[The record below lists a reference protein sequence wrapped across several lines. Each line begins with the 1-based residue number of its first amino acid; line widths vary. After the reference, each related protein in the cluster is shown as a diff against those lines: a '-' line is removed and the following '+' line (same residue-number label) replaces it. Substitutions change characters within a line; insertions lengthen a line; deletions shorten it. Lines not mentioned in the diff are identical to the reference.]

1 MRICKVAA
9 FPHLRA
15 PFMPE
20 LDKTYTPADV
30 ESRWYQRWLDDK
42 CFEADPA
49 RVSETRPAYSI
60 VIPPPNVTGVLH
72 MGHVLNNTIQDILCR
87 RARMLGKEVLWLP
100 GTDHAGLATQN
111 VVEKTLK
118 KQGVIKHRD
127 DLGREKLIE
136 KIWEW
141 KGTQGDIIIDQL
153 KKLGSSCDWSRQRFT
168 FDPDYNA
175 CVMRVF
181 VDLYKK
187 GLIYRGKRMVN
198 WCPSSLTALSDEE
211 VIMKEQKGS
220 MYHFRVEVID
230 DDTRPQTARPRAVD
244 ITEQEEQ
251 NAHHEHTRT
260 DPHTGCRTFIHG
272 NRFDERAGPYLSAA
286 NRRTVGAAAAC
297 LAQSQRTGADAPS
310 GESRWEEFRA
320 LLATGQFRELNLI
333 DLAQLGIRAFGDE
346 PLAAADESLKQLKAG
361 AEAQPF
367 LDHARG
373 VVYKIFA
380 SDASGNA
387 GRKVTVS
394 TSPTAR
400 PYIEYEDSHP
410 LEALEKLALLHEI
423 GGLPTEILGVTAQ
436 GDWVLAQPEATPVT
450 ESEIGAAR
458 AEAVA
463 LVGGVQVNES
473 GLEDIRVVWHRGR
486 AWIISDLHLRN
497 IMRDSEGKARIMD
510 ALIVPVPKSLTARYE
525 SVRQAIREAK
535 EKAGIL
541 SSATHAQEELSLF
554 PSADRKTWLTIA
566 TTRPETIPGDTAI
579 AVNPKDERYAHLIG
593 KHIRRPLPLENQAA
607 IPIVGD
613 EHVDFAFG
621 TGVLKVTPAHDKA
634 DFEIGQRHKLEIID
648 VLHPNGL
655 LNELAGK
662 DLAGLDRFEGRKK
675 AVDLLT
681 EMGAMIKAEPH
692 QNNVGYSERADVPIE
707 PRLSEQWF
715 LKYPSVKESQAV
727 VASGEMKFHPDRWAK
742 VYDHWMTG
750 LQDWCISRQV
760 WWGHRIPVWHS
771 MAKDSDEL
779 RAFSEFSNKTG
790 LSKSDSWTEHCLS
803 GVKGE
808 ATLVTVYQNNDEGE
822 TRIEA
827 VTDSEA
833 EIEKLKSMGFTQ
845 DPDVLD
851 TWFSSWLWPF
861 ATMGWPE
868 KTSTLKAFYPT
879 TDLVTG
885 PDIIFFWVAR
895 MIMAGFEW
903 MGELPFKN
911 VYFTGI
917 IRDKQ
922 GRKMSKSLGNSPDPL
937 ELIAS
942 YSADALRFGIMRSA
956 PLGQD
961 ICFDDKNVELGRNFC
976 TKLWNAA
983 RFRQMQ
989 GGEVETEISAALLSS
1004 DDKWILLRLNTA
1016 IAEVSTALEEYRF
1029 SDATATLYRFFWS
1042 EYCDWY
1048 IEASKAVLQ
1057 GSDDKRKANTLAV
1070 IDFVLGH
1077 TLRLFHPFMPFIT
1090 EELWHG
1096 MGFNTDLPENQ
1107 GGKSIMFAPW
1117 PKPLD
1122 EDELAHFGILP
1133 EDEKTAND
1141 KYEAVNLGRGL
1152 KSTFN
1157 INKRVRFVL
1166 KPSQELPAHEVEV
1179 LRILLNAEPL
1189 DVDADFAA
1197 TKGTPSAITPLGTI
1211 FLPLDGI
1218 IDVEAERARVGKELA
1233 KVESELEKVIA
1244 KLADENFTSKVPQK
1258 VLDEHQLR
1266 KTDWQ
1271 EKLAKLR
1278 EMMAALG

>member
-1 MRICKVAA
+1 
-9 FPHLRA
+9 
-15 PFMPE
+15 MPE
-20 LDKTYTPADV
+20 LDKTYTPAEV
-30 ESRWYQRWLDDK
+30 EACWYQRWLDDK

-60 VIPPPNVTGVLH
+60 VIPPPNVTGILTL
-72 MGHVLNNTIQDILCR
+72 GHVLNNTIQDILAR

-100 GTDHAGLATQN
+100 GTDHAGIATQN

-127 DLGREKLIE
+127 DLGREALVA

-141 KGTQGDIIIDQL
+141 KEKHGGIIIEQL
-153 KKLGSSCDWSRQRFT
+153 KKLGASCDWSRERFT

-211 VIMKEQKGS
+211 VVMKPQNAI
-220 MYHFRVEVID
+220 MYHFKVEV
-230 DDTRPQTARPRAVD
+230 V
-244 ITEQEEQ
+244 EE
-251 NAHHEHTRT
+251 
-260 DPHTGCRTFIHG
+260 PG
-272 NRFDERAGPYLSAA
+272 
-286 NRRTVGAAAAC
+286 
-297 LAQSQRTGADAPS
+297 
-310 GESRWEEFRA
+310 
-320 LLATGQFRELNLI
+320 
-333 DLAQLGIRAFGDE
+333 
-346 PLAAADESLKQLKAG
+346 
-361 AEAQPF
+361 
-367 LDHARG
+367 
-373 VVYKIFA
+373 
-380 SDASGNA
+380 
-387 GRKVTVS
+387 
-394 TSPTAR
+394 
-400 PYIEYEDSHP
+400 
-410 LEALEKLALLHEI
+410 
-423 GGLPTEILGVTAQ
+423 
-436 GDWVLAQPEATPVT
+436 
-450 ESEIGAAR
+450 
-458 AEAVA
+458 
-463 LVGGVQVNES
+463 
-473 GLEDIRVVWHRGR
+473 
-486 AWIISDLHLRN
+486 
-497 IMRDSEGKARIMD
+497 
-510 ALIVPVPKSLTARYE
+510 
-525 SVRQAIREAK
+525 
-535 EKAGIL
+535 
-541 SSATHAQEELSLF
+541 
-554 PSADRKTWLTIA
+554 TWLTIA
-566 TTRPETIPGDTAI
+566 TTRPEVIPGDTAI
-579 AVNPKDERYAHLIG
+579 AVNPKDERYTHLIG
-593 KHIRRPLPLENQAA
+593 KHVRRPLPVENQELL
-607 IPIVGD
+607 PIIGD
-613 EHVDFAFG
+613 EHVDFTFG

-634 DFEIGQRHKLEIID
+634 DFEIGQRHNLPVID
-648 VLHPNGL
+648 VMHPNGV
-655 LNELAGK
+655 LNDLAGK
-662 DLAGLDRFEGRKK
+662 DLAGMERFAARKR
-675 AVDLLT
+675 AAELLT
-681 EMGAMIKAEPH
+681 EIGSLVKEEPY
-692 QNNVGYSERADVPIE
+692 QNNLGYSERADVPIE
-707 PRLSEQWF
+707 SRLSEQWF
-715 LKYPSVKESQAV
+715 LKYPSVKASQDV
-727 VASGEMKFHPDRWAK
+727 VANGEMKFHPDRWAK

-760 WWGHRIPVWHS
+760 WWGHRIPVWY
-771 MAKDSDEL
+771 KKGSD
-779 RAFSEFSNKTG
+779 RSA
-790 LSKSDSWTEHCLS
+790 LSDGSVHCGTEPPSDLENWE
-803 GVKGE
+803 
-808 ATLVTVYQNNDEGE
+808 
-822 TRIEA
+822 
-827 VTDSEA
+827 
-833 EIEKLKSMGFTQ
+833 Q

-942 YSADALRFGIMRSA
+942 FSADALRFGIMRSA

-961 ICFDDKNVELGRNFC
+961 ICFDEKNVELGRNFC

-989 GGEVETEISAALLSS
+989 GGETETEISAALLSS

-1016 IAEVSTALEEYRF
+1016 ITEVTAALEDYRF

-1048 IEASKAVLQ
+1048 IEASKATLQ
-1057 GSDDKRKANTLAV
+1057 GTDDKRKANTLAV
-1070 IDFVLGH
+1070 IDFVLSN

-1096 MGFNTDLPENQ
+1096 MAFNADLPADQ
-1107 GGKSIMFAPW
+1107 GGNSIMFAKW

-1122 EDELAHFGILP
+1122 ADELAYFGILP

-1166 KPSQELPAHEVEV
+1166 KPNTELPAHEIEV

-1189 DVDADFAA
+1189 DVDAAFAP
-1197 TKGTPSAITPLGTI
+1197 TQGTPSALTPLGTL
-1211 FLPLDGI
+1211 FLPLDGL
-1218 IDVEAERARVGKELA
+1218 IDVEAERARIGKEVA
-1233 KVESELEKVIA
+1233 KVESELEKVTA
-1244 KLADENFTSKVPQK
+1244 KLADEKFTSKVPQK
-1258 VLDEHQLR
+1258 VLDEHQQR
-1266 KTDWQ
+1266 KADWQ
-1271 EKLAKLR
+1271 EKLAKLK
-1278 EMMAALG
+1278 EMMSALGVQ